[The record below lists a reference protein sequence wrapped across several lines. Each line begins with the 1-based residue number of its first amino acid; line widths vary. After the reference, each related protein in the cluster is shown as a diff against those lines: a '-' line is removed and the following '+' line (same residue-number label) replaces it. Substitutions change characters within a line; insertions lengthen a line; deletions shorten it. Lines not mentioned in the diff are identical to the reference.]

1 MADTSLANNVD
12 EVREKLLPDPDDPEY
27 QKELQRPAHIKA
39 DMKDMERQRR
49 VSLILN
55 SQAFREELESIIEA
69 QLKSGP
75 HPASLIA
82 LQQIADLVLPQSRF
96 NQTSVGSG
104 RGGAAP
110 QGMSLIPVADIRGV
124 DSVNYSKG
132 EKILRCKL
140 ASLYRLLD
148 LHGWTQLIYNH
159 ASLRV
164 SMETDHFLINPFGL
178 MYHEITASS
187 LIKVDML
194 GQTVDPG
201 TTTYGPN
208 VAGFTLHS
216 AIHSCRPDA
225 KCVVHI
231 HTAGVVAVSSMKQ
244 GLLPLS
250 QEALICGEVSYLDYS
265 GIIINDQQ
273 KDDIIR
279 ALGPNNKI
287 LFLRNHGVV
296 CCGETVEEA
305 YYWTVNVVAAC
316 ETQVRCMSAG
326 LDNLILVSD
335 AVKEATRNVAVKGG
349 GGVIMP
355 TSPEEEGEK
364 RREKRWKIG
373 ELEFEAMMRQLDNM
387 GHRTGYVYHQPLVR
401 SEPKPRSEVAHP
413 AASTSVTYFYD
424 DDKES
429 SKYQSPMKLMNRK
442 QAGEKTKWLNTPN
455 TYTKVEVQEEVK
467 EGDETPKT
475 KTVWVSDEQK
485 QTSGEPIKVDPHQ
498 FSVLSDDPKE
508 MKKKHKDLKTD
519 RFDDKVTA
527 GPISEVLSGVQ
538 YGDTRKAQLARDAPL
553 SDSKDNLQESPR
565 KPGSGGDQVQAASK
579 GIITREHQKDVMLY
593 TAYAPNPFENMTE
606 EDILKYKQ
614 EIAEKTGQDVKEIE
628 LIVQAP
634 NMNGPE
640 GAEETTTTTKKEV
653 VVTKG
658 EDGSEITTTR
668 VVTTTLTTKETTL
681 NGEEAE
687 AEAEPEEGE
696 EEDERAAS
704 PSQEAGVRSA
714 SSAEASPTK
723 DATSPS
729 KKKDKDKKKKFRTPS
744 FLKSKKDKKEKAES

>member
-1 MADTSLANNVD
+1 MADTLANNVD
-12 EVREKLLPDPDDPEY
+12 EREKLIPDLDDPEF

-39 DMKDMERQRR
+39 DMRDMERQRR

-55 SQAFREELESIIEA
+55 SQAFREELESIIES
-69 QLKSGP
+69 QLKDMFQSGP

-96 NQTSVGSG
+96 NQTSVGGG
-104 RGGAAP
+104 RGGGAA
-110 QGMSLIPVADIRGV
+110 QGASLIPVADIRGV

-140 ASLYRLLD
+140 AALYRLID

-159 ASLRV
+159 VSLRV
-164 SMETDHFLINPFGL
+164 SMETDHFLINPFGM
-178 MYHEITASS
+178 MYHEVTASS

-201 TTTYGPN
+201 TTTFGPN
-208 VAGFTLHS
+208 LAGFTLHS

-231 HTAGVVAVSSMKQ
+231 HTPGVVAVSSMKQ

-265 GIIINDQQ
+265 GIIVNDQQ

-279 ALGPNNKI
+279 ALGPNSKI

-305 YYWTVNVVAAC
+305 YYWTYNVVAAC
-316 ETQVRCMSAG
+316 EIQVRCMSVG

-335 AVKEATRNVAVKGG
+335 AVKEETREVAVKGG
-349 GGVIMP
+349 GGVIKP

-364 RREKRWKIG
+364 RRERRWKIG

-387 GHRTGYVYHQPLVR
+387 GHRTGFVYHQPLVR
-401 SEPKPRSEVAHP
+401 SDPKPRSEVAHP

-424 DDKES
+424 DDREG

-467 EGDETPKT
+467 EGEEAKT
-475 KTVWVSDEQK
+475 KTVWVTDEAK
-485 QTSGEPIKVDPHQ
+485 QTSGESMKVAPHQ
-498 FSVLSDDPKE
+498 FSVLSEDPKE
-508 MKKKHKDLKTD
+508 LKKKQKGMKAD

-538 YGDTRKAQLARDAPL
+538 YGDSRRAQLARDAPL
-553 SDSKDNLQESPR
+553 SDSKDKLQDSPR
-565 KPGSGGDQVQAASK
+565 KPGADGDQVQAASK
-579 GIITREHQKDVMLY
+579 GIIKREHQKDVMLY

-634 NMNGPE
+634 NMNGPD
-640 GAEETTTTTKKEV
+640 GMEETTTTTQREV

-658 EDGSEITTTR
+658 EDGSEVTTTR
-668 VVTTTLTTKETTL
+668 VVTTKMTTKETTL
-681 NGEEAE
+681 NGDEAE
-687 AEAEPEEGE
+687 AEAEEGE
-696 EEDERAAS
+696 EDDERAAS

-729 KKKDKDKKKKFRTPS
+729 KKKDKGKKKFRTPS